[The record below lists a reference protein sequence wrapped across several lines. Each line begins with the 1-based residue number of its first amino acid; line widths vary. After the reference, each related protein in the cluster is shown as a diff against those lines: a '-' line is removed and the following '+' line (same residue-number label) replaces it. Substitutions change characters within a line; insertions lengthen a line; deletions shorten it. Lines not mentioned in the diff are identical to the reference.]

1 MKRLILFMTLF
12 LALSI
17 LFPNPISAKG
27 SDVTTDSRELMV
39 HDALMLFLLDPLDK
53 AIGNYYSKMLLE
65 IPTVYPY
72 DIKMIDTKRVAGF
85 RSFHFTFTLEVEPV
99 IGPHI
104 SVGKDRLTFEI
115 SPLLPEQVK
124 LTKYKHLKTYELPL
138 NWKHL
143 VKPYRD

>member
-65 IPTVYPY
+65 IPTVYW
-72 DIKMIDTKRVAGF
+72 MG
-85 RSFHFTFTLEVEPV
+85 
-99 IGPHI
+99 
-104 SVGKDRLTFEI
+104 
-115 SPLLPEQVK
+115 
-124 LTKYKHLKTYELPL
+124 
-138 NWKHL
+138 NW
-143 VKPYRD
+143 